1 MRQALLNYGV
11 LLLPFVVLQPGHG
24 QSAAWLERYQSR
36 VARTQAQQPRW
47 VTPVVTVTPRLE
59 QEWRTDFSRQRN
71 AAGSNVWSLGT
82 GRGPETIPFGPV
94 QITIGLPPF
103 LLRDAPNA
111 REGFGDMS
119 FLMKYRLF
127 SRNEQHGNAIVTAF
141 LAASV
146 PTGKNG
152 NGLCCATV
160 TPTLALGKG
169 WGRWD
174 VVSTTGGLLP
184 ITNAAGLGHPVQWN
198 VTGQYHVGD
207 KGFARFLWPELES
220 NTTFFVGGANDGKVQ
235 SFVTPGLVLG
245 RVPLHLHTG
254 GGREG
259 TFVIGFADQ
268 IATTHFHTSNHNP
281 VITVRISF

>member
-1 MRQALLNYGV
+1 MQRPTYGSV
-11 LLLPFVVLQPGHG
+11 LLLLVLAVHTSSA
-24 QSAAWLERYQSR
+24 QSASWLERYQSR
-36 VARTQAQQPRW
+36 VAKTQSEQPRW

-71 AAGSNVWSLGT
+71 PSGYDTWSLGT

-94 QITIGLPPF
+94 QITFGLPPY
-103 LLRDAPNA
+103 LLHSAPGT
-111 REGFGDMS
+111 REGFGDVS

-127 SRNEQHGNAIVTAF
+127 ARNEQHGNAIVSLF
-141 LAASV
+141 LGATI
-146 PTGKNG
+146 PTGKNN

-184 ITNAAGLGHPVQWN
+184 ITNAAGIGHAVQQN
-198 VTGQYHVGD
+198 ATIQYRFAD
-207 KGFARFLWPELES
+207 TGFAHFLWPEVES
-220 NTTFFVGGANDGKVQ
+220 NTTVFVGGPNDGKVQ

-245 RVPLHLHTG
+245 RLPLHLHTG
-254 GGREG
+254 GGREAS
-259 TFVIGFADQ
+259 FVIGFAEQ
-268 IATTHFHTSNHNP
+268 IAVTRFHPSNHNP
-281 VITVRISF
+281 VITVRVPF